1 MDEKDL
7 ETLFPESYCNTPP
20 NDENLTIKEGLY

>member
-1 MDEKDL
+1 MDDQML
-7 ETLFPESYCNTPP
+7 NILFPESYNDVIS

>member
-1 MDEKDL
+1 MDEQML
-7 ETLFPESYCNTPP
+7 NILFPESYNDVIP